1 MHAALQTAAMAVGTV
16 GFVTKYRGSGEHFRS
31 LHAWLGGAVLILYAL
46 QYGAGACAYL
56 LGGVSDRTKVRLL
69 PVHVFMG
76 LLTSTLGV
84 LAICMGIVS
93 QQHFEQ
99 DGWLPALSVA
109 GLLSCAQLGCA
120 AYVLAGGGGRRV
132 PAGERLLN
140 DGAKHTVYG

>member
-1 MHAALQTAAMAVGTV
+1 MAAGTV

-99 DGWLPALSVA
+99 EISLRNLQPLSLNIVED
-109 GLLSCAQLGCA
+109 SEFLGGIEIESIELTGA
-120 AYVLAGGGGRRV
+120 AS
-132 PAGERLLN
+132 
-140 DGAKHTVYG
+140 